1 MKNILECLVALTLV
15 LFLLLF
21 YVDVS
26 VAKDNSALP
35 DLIAEIW
42 NSLFCRW
49 ESLHL
54 LLFRDFEI

>member
-21 YVDVS
+21 YVYVS
-26 VAKDNSALP
+26 VAKDNALP

>member
-21 YVDVS
+21 YVYVS

-42 NSLFCRW
+42 NSLFCQW
-49 ESLHL
+49 ETPHL
-54 LLFRDFEI
+54 LLFRDLEI

>member
-21 YVDVS
+21 YVYVS

-35 DLIAEIW
+35 DLIAEI
-42 NSLFCRW
+42 
-49 ESLHL
+49 
-54 LLFRDFEI
+54 